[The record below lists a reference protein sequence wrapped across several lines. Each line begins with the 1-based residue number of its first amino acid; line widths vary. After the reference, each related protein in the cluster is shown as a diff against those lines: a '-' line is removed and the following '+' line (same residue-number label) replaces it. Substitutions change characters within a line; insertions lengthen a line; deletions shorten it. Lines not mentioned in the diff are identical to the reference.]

1 MGWRRDFGV
10 THRTMAEA
18 FHAGL
23 NRGNADYIRVERV
36 YEQRDYAGLS
46 YIEYR
51 LYGNVIARRIAPEDL
66 PNHIAWAIEK
76 GVNAREELEFSFAG
90 WVRDTTM
97 RHLNAL
103 GVRAETVLENEY
115 GPRGGIKAGRR
126 VALLNGR
133 EVNPNEFYGLRRL
146 AAMPAWKQPEMPAW
160 AVRASA
166 PRRVAY
172 ALQAGQQELSFA

>member
-1 MGWRRDFGV
+1 MGWRRDWGV

-18 FHAGL
+18 FHAGKE
-23 NRGNADYIRVERV
+23 RRKGEYVSVGN
-36 YEQRDYAGLS
+36 G
-46 YIEYR
+46 EYR
-51 LYGNVIARRIAPEDL
+51 IYRNLIARRIAPEDL
-66 PNHIAWAIEK
+66 PNHIAWAIEN

-90 WVRDTTM
+90 WLTDTTM

-103 GVRAETVLENEY
+103 GVRAETVRENEY
-115 GPRGGIKAGRR
+115 GPRGGVKAGRT

-133 EVNPNEFYGLRRL
+133 EVDPGKFYGLKRL
-146 AAMPAWKQPEMPAW
+146 ADMPKWKQPEPPAW

-172 ALQAGQQELSFA
+172 ALMAGQRELSFA